1 MNAKA
6 LSLRNLNEP
15 NPLVAALREA
25 EHAVIVAEAICLG
38 LTIIE
43 VTGRPDQGD
52 GEVLVGCEIG
62 GTSDQLVGLFRRLA
76 DKQVFGWYSVEM
88 GEDARGVRNAD
99 DWGSWFD
106 DMVDEPLMKFTVEL
120 PRRKK

>member
-6 LSLRNLNEP
+6 LSLRNMNEP

-25 EHAVIVAEAICLG
+25 EHAVIVAEAISLG
-38 LTIIE
+38 LTISE
-43 VTGRPDQGD
+43 VTGRPGD
-52 GEVLVGCEIG
+52 NRAVLVGCEIS
-62 GTSDQLVGLFRRLA
+62 GTPDQLVDMFRRLA
-76 DKQVFGWYSVEM
+76 DKRVFGWYAVEM
-88 GEDARGVRNAD
+88 GEDALAVRNAD